1 MLLICWCCCAFQE
14 FLSWQSCTDTWLM
27 RSFDTSHCDPV
38 FCGWNK
44 INCPMMLSWSSLNAS
59 ANWTWL
65 CPAETVSELYFCRYQ
80 IVACLALVCDI
91 NTVCWHQSP
100 MSVEGFQVYYCP
112 LVLMLIDVTH
122 YKVKLNLTQ
131 SSCSCCTNHFE
142 KIFSNYDLVLNV
154 QQFLKCLGRQSDTFW
169 KFQWAVCVEPIAAKM
184 LFSILSC
191 WRWNV
196 TIAESFLQTAVA
208 S

>member
-1 MLLICWCCCAFQE
+1 
-14 FLSWQSCTDTWLM
+14 
-27 RSFDTSHCDPV
+27 
-38 FCGWNK
+38 
-44 INCPMMLSWSSLNAS
+44 MLSWSSLNAS

-196 TIAESFLQTAVA
+196 SIAESWPYACESTSLIRSQTTFRRLSIPLCYHQQPNAHSGILVLLVQTPGRCTA
-208 S
+208 L